1 MALVQIARYADL
13 REAQVAASMLRA
25 RGMLVVLPEE
35 QITQT
40 NFLLSQA
47 VGGCRLCVA
56 EEDAEEAL
64 ALIAPHRLGDTAA
77 LDWSRHPDALTTAP
91 SSIFW
96 AIMDPTGGFAWGR
109 LRRKFTLT
117 AFLGLLLGLLV
128 VIVVIAAW
136 VGAGDR

>member
-1 MALVQIARYADL
+1 MALLQIARYADL

-56 EEDAEEAL
+56 EDDAEEAL
-64 ALIAPHRLGDTAA
+64 ALIAPHRVGDARA
-77 LDWSRHPDALTTAP
+77 LNWSNHPDALTTAP
-91 SSIFW
+91 SSVFW
-96 AIMDPTGGFAWGR
+96 AIMDPTGGFAWGK
-109 LRRKFTLT
+109 LRRRFTVT
-117 AFLGLLLGLLV
+117 AFLGLLVGLLV
-128 VIVVIAAW
+128 AAVFVAAW
-136 VGAGDR
+136 VGAGP

>member
-1 MALVQIARYADL
+1 MALIQIARYADL

-56 EEDAEEAL
+56 EEDAEEAF
-64 ALIAPHRLGDTAA
+64 ALIAPHRVADAQA
-77 LDWSRHPDALTTAP
+77 LDWGKHPDALTTAP
-91 SSIFW
+91 SSVFW
-96 AIMDPTGGFAWGR
+96 AFMDPTGGFAWGR
-109 LRRKFTLT
+109 LRKKFTVT
-117 AFLGLLLGLLV
+117 AFLGLLLGFL
-128 VIVVIAAW
+128 VIAVFVVAL
-136 VGAGDR
+136 VEAG

>member
-25 RGMLVVLPEE
+25 QGMHVVLPEE

-47 VGGCRLCVA
+47 VGGCRVCVA
-56 EEDAEEAL
+56 EEDAQDAL
-64 ALIAPHRLGDTAA
+64 ALIAPHRVGDKTA
-77 LDWSRHPDALTTAP
+77 LDWSHHPDALTTAP

-96 AIMDPTGGFAWGR
+96 ALMDPTGGFAWGS
-109 LRRKFTLT
+109 LRKKFTVT
-117 AFLGLLLGLLV
+117 AFLGLLLGFL
-128 VIVVIAAW
+128 VIAVFVAAL
-136 VGAGDR
+136 VGAGQ

>member
-13 REAQVAASMLRA
+13 REAQIAAGMLRA
-25 RGMLVVLPEE
+25 EGMLVALPEE

-56 EEDAEEAL
+56 EQDAEAAL
-64 ALIAPHRLGDTAA
+64 ALIAPHRVGDAAA
-77 LDWSRHPDALTTAP
+77 LDWGHHPDAVKTAP

-96 AIMDPTGGFAWGR
+96 AIMDPTGGFAWGS
-109 LRRKFTLT
+109 LRKKFTVI
-117 AFLGLLLGLLV
+117 AFLGLLLGFL
-128 VIVVIAAW
+128 VIAVFVVAL
-136 VGAGDR
+136 VGAGQ

>member
-25 RGMLVVLPEE
+25 QGILVVLPEE

-47 VGGCRLCVA
+47 LGGCRLCVA
-56 EEDAEEAL
+56 EEDAEDAL
-64 ALIAPHRLGDTAA
+64 ALIAPHRVGDAAA
-77 LDWSRHPDALTTAP
+77 LDWSRHPDAVTTAP

-109 LRRKFTLT
+109 LRRKFTVT
-117 AFLGLLLGLLV
+117 AFLGLLLGMLV
-128 VIVVIAAW
+128 VAVFVAALIS
-136 VGAGDR
+136 AGR

>member
-1 MALVQIARYADL
+1 MALVQVARYADL

-56 EEDAEEAL
+56 EDDAEEAL
-64 ALIAPHRLGDTAA
+64 ALIAPHRVGDARA
-77 LDWSRHPDALTTAP
+77 LDWGKHPDALTTAP
-91 SSIFW
+91 SSVFW
-96 AIMDPTGGFAWGR
+96 AIMDPTGGFAWGK
-109 LRRKFTLT
+109 LRKKFTVT
-117 AFLGLLLGLLV
+117 AFLGLLLGFL
-128 VIVVIAAW
+128 VIAVFVVAL
-136 VGAGDR
+136 VEAG

>member
-1 MALVQIARYADL
+1 MALTQIARYADL
-13 REAQVAASMLRA
+13 REAQVAAGMLRA

-56 EEDAEEAL
+56 EEDADEAL
-64 ALIAPHRLGDTAA
+64 ALIAPHRVADAAA
-77 LDWSRHPDALTTAP
+77 LDWKRHPDAMATAP

-96 AIMDPTGGFAWGR
+96 AIMDPTGGFAWGS
-109 LRRKFTLT
+109 LRKKFTVT
-117 AFLGLLLGLLV
+117 AFLGLLLGVLV
-128 VIVVIAAW
+128 VAVFVAALIS
-136 VGAGDR
+136 AGR

>member
-25 RGMLVVLPEE
+25 QGMLVVLPEE

-47 VGGCRLCVA
+47 LGGGGLWGA
-56 EEDAEEAL
+56 GEDAEDAL
-64 ALIAPHRLGDTAA
+64 ALIAPNRVGDAAA
-77 LDWSRHPDALTTAP
+77 LDWSRHPDAVTTAP

-109 LRRKFTLT
+109 LRRKFTVT
-117 AFLGLLLGLLV
+117 AFLGLLLGMLV
-128 VIVVIAAW
+128 VAVFVAALIS
-136 VGAGDR
+136 AGR

>member
-1 MALVQIARYADL
+1 MALVQVARYADL
-13 REAQVAASMLRA
+13 REAQVAAGMLRA
-25 RGMLVVLPEE
+25 QGMHVVLPEE

-56 EEDAEEAL
+56 EEDAEDAL
-64 ALIAPHRLGDTAA
+64 ALIAPHRVGAPAA
-77 LDWSRHPDALTTAP
+77 LDWRSHPEALTTAP
-91 SSIFW
+91 SSVFW

-109 LRRKFTLT
+109 LRKRFTVT

-128 VIVVIAAW
+128 IALFAAAW
-136 VGAGDR
+136 IGAGR

>member
-1 MALVQIARYADL
+1 
-13 REAQVAASMLRA
+13 MLRA
-25 RGMLVVLPEE
+25 QGMLVVLPEE

-56 EEDAEEAL
+56 EEDAQDAL
-64 ALIAPHRLGDTAA
+64 ALIAPHRVGDRTA
-77 LDWSRHPDALTTAP
+77 LDWRGHPDALTTAP

-109 LRRKFTLT
+109 LRKKFTVT
-117 AFLGLLLGLLV
+117 AFLGLLLGFL
-128 VIVVIAAW
+128 VIAVFVAAL
-136 VGAGDR
+136 VGAGQ

>member
-1 MALVQIARYADL
+1 MALVQVARYADL

-25 RGMLVVLPEE
+25 QGMHVVLPEE

-56 EEDAEEAL
+56 EEDAEDAL
-64 ALIAPHRLGDTAA
+64 ALIAPHRVGAPAA
-77 LDWSRHPDALTTAP
+77 LDWRSHPEALTTAP
-91 SSIFW
+91 SSVFW

-109 LRRKFTLT
+109 LRKRFTVT

-128 VIVVIAAW
+128 IALFAAAW
-136 VGAGDR
+136 IGAGR

>member
-25 RGMLVVLPEE
+25 AGMLVVLPEE
-35 QITQT
+35 QITQA

-56 EEDAEEAL
+56 ESDAEAAL
-64 ALIAPHRLGDTAA
+64 ALIAPHRVGDASA
-77 LDWSRHPDALTTAP
+77 LDWRTHPEAVRTAP

-96 AIMDPTGGFAWGR
+96 AIVDPTGGFAWGS
-109 LRRKFTLT
+109 LRKKFTVT
-117 AFLGLLLGLLV
+117 AFLALLLGFL
-128 VIVVIAAW
+128 VIAVFVFAILES
-136 VGAGDR
+136 G

>member
-13 REAQVAASMLRA
+13 REAQVAASLLRA

-40 NFLLSQA
+40 NFMLSQA
-47 VGGCRLCVA
+47 LGGCRLCVT
-56 EEDAEEAL
+56 EDDAEEAL
-64 ALIAPHRLGDTAA
+64 ALIAPHRVGDKSA

-109 LRRKFTLT
+109 LRKKFTVT
-117 AFLGLLLGLLV
+117 AFLGLLLSVLV
-128 VIVVIAAW
+128 VAVVLAAW
-136 VGAGDR
+136 ISAGR